1 MPRGTLV
8 VDEKLLRDHF
18 LRQQRGGNIA
28 GYRGARFQRGYGIGG
43 IFKSLARY
51 AIPPFKQGAKVVGK
65 IALQAATEVGQD
77 VLQGKNVRESVK
89 THGGK
94 VVKDFAEQ
102 GARTLQRQTGHG
114 RKRRRSQHS
123 NLSSVKKQKLEAS
136 RLTKWITDDESSHDD
151 ESSYDDESDGE
162 TSQTRD
168 DIY

>member
-1 MPRGTLV
+1 
-8 VDEKLLRDHF
+8 

-51 AIPPFKQGAKVVGK
+51 AIPLFKQGAKVVGRR
-65 IALQAATEVGQD
+65 ALQAATEVGQD

-89 THGGK
+89 THGEK

-102 GARTLQRQTGHG
+102 GARTILRQTGHG
-114 RKRRRSQHS
+114 SKRRRSQRS
-123 NLSSVKKQKLEAS
+123 NLSSIKQQKLEDP

-151 ESSYDDESDGE
+151 EWDSE
-162 TSQTRD
+162 TSQTSD